1 MALPINNH
9 LFLLNNGFNLR
20 NSSHSVARELAIL
33 SAGMRITR
41 AGDDAAGLAIAEN
54 LDAQQRGY
62 SAGLRNTN
70 DGLSLLQTADGAA
83 ASVGENLKRMKELAV
98 QSASETL
105 SDEQRGA
112 IQTEYEQLQE
122 EITRTANTTE
132 WNGQNTGTGQTT
144 SVQTGAESSEQI
156 TLKLGDLRADSL
168 GVDSASISLSTAA
181 GAQDAIEAID
191 DALTSVNEIRAE
203 NGATQNTLV
212 SRINNLNAFTETLSA
227 TESIIRDADY
237 AYHASEMMRDLM
249 LRDANLA
256 VQAQAST
263 LTQGAVS
270 LLG

>member
-9 LFLLNNGFNLR
+9 LFLLNTGSNLR
-20 NSSHSVARELAIL
+20 NSSQRVARELAIL
-33 SAGMRITR
+33 SAGLRINR

-54 LDAQQRGY
+54 LNAERRGY

-83 ASVGENLKRMKELAV
+83 SSVGENLKRMKELAV

-105 SDEQRGA
+105 NDDQRSA

-122 EITRTANTTE
+122 EISRTANTTE

-144 SVQTGAESSEQI
+144 SVQTGTDNTQQI

-181 GAQDAIEAID
+181 GAQDAIGAID
-191 DALTSVNEIRAE
+191 DAMSSVNEIRAE
-203 NGATQNTLV
+203 NGATQNALE
-212 SRINNLNAFTETLSA
+212 SRINNLNTFTETLSS

-237 AYHASEMMRDLM
+237 AYHASEMMRDMM
-249 LRDANLA
+249 LREANIA
-256 VQAQAST
+256 IQAQASA